1 MTNLYLKLCVSFQ
14 LLQHKDVLWNDYTL
28 SIFNE
33 VLTYIVRM
41 SPFTSM
47 FSSVLHWFLSS
58 RLSKDWKVYKW
69 NNTTKGVVDSFHPN
83 VPFSYYP
90 KNRRFSDVFRGREM
104 GHWAEMGLTTFWSI
118 FHHQRVILKPI
129 WHYISNARN
138 SDTDHKSYVH

>member
-69 NNTTKGVVDSFHPN
+69 NNTTKDWKVYKWNNTTKGVVDSFHPN

-90 KNRRFSDVFRGREM
+90 EKPQVFWRFQG
-104 GHWAEMGLTTFWSI
+104 
-118 FHHQRVILKPI
+118 
-129 WHYISNARN
+129 
-138 SDTDHKSYVH
+138 